1 MDVAETIGNKREL
14 EAGCEAMAKMHKA
27 GIKVLPFGDYGFAW
41 IPMGTDSRDFEHFVN
56 LMGFEPWEVLR
67 AATAYGG
74 EAFMGDKMGE
84 IKEGFLSDIII
95 IDGDP
100 LADITLFQDR
110 NNILAIMKDGQ
121 FHKPFQGR
129 AAQEQRQVA

>member
-1 MDVAETIGNKREL
+1 
-14 EAGCEAMAKMHKA
+14 
-27 GIKVLPFGDYGFAW
+27 
-41 IPMGTDSRDFEHFVN
+41 
-56 LMGFEPWEVLR
+56 
-67 AATAYGG
+67 
-74 EAFMGDKMGE
+74 MGDKMGE

-129 AAQEQRQVA
+129 AVQEQRQVA